1 MGRLWSTQKCATP
14 HERSRGFYRSRARAL
29 SGEQSMSATVS
40 VIGLGRMGS
49 ALAQAFLKAGIPTH
63 VWNRSPEKAAA
74 LADQG
79 AQIASS
85 VSAAAAAADIVVVC
99 VSTYADSDR
108 LFRVPETAA
117 ALRDKLIV
125 QVSSGSPNQARE
137 QAKWAA
143 DNGTKYLDGA
153 IMATPNFIGEP
164 GGTILYSGPQALFEA
179 NRPILLA
186 LGGNP
191 QFVGEDVGHASALD
205 LSLLGQM
212 WGALFGQFQAA
223 AICEAEGIALDL
235 FEGHRQAFLP
245 VVEGA
250 VVDLITR
257 IRDRRF
263 AADTQTLASLDVHY
277 GAFGLLLQLCA
288 ERGLHDLVPKA
299 YDSLFRKAID
309 AGHRQDD
316 FAAIAQFMR

>member
-1 MGRLWSTQKCATP
+1 MN
-14 HERSRGFYRSRARAL
+14 
-29 SGEQSMSATVS
+29 ATVS

-49 ALAQAFLKAGIPTH
+49 ALARAFLKAGYTTH
-63 VWNRSPEKAAA
+63 VWNRSPEKASA
-74 LADQG
+74 LAGRG
-79 AQIASS
+79 AVLAPS
-85 VSAAAAAADIVVVC
+85 VAAAAAAADIVAVC

-108 LFRVPETAA
+108 LLRSPEVAA
-117 ALRDKLIV
+117 ALRGKLIV
-125 QVSSGSPNQARE
+125 QLSSGSPNQARE

-143 DNGTKYLDGA
+143 SNGTAYLDGA
-153 IMATPNFIGEP
+153 IMATPDFIGEP
-164 GGTILYSGPQALFEA
+164 GGTILYSGPRALFDA
-179 NRPILLA
+179 NLPVFAA

-235 FEGHRQAFLP
+235 FEEHRQAFLP

-250 VVDLITR
+250 VFDLVAR

-263 AADTQTLASLDVHY
+263 AADAQTLASLEVHY
-277 GAFGLLLQLCA
+277 GAFGLLLQLCG
-288 ERGLHDLVPKA
+288 ERGLHDLIPRA
-299 YDSLFRKAID
+299 QDSLFRKAID

>member
-1 MGRLWSTQKCATP
+1 
-14 HERSRGFYRSRARAL
+14 
-29 SGEQSMSATVS
+29 MSATVS

-63 VWNRSPEKAAA
+63 VWNRSREKAAA

-79 AQIASS
+79 ASLAPS

-117 ALRDKLIV
+117 ALRGKLIV
-125 QVSSGSPNQARE
+125 QVSSGSPNQARA

-143 DNGTKYLDGA
+143 DNGTSYLDGA

-164 GGTILYSGPQALFEA
+164 GGTILYSGPPALFEA
-179 NRPILLA
+179 NRSALLA

-223 AICEAEGIALDL
+223 AICQAEGIALDL
-235 FEGHRQAFLP
+235 FEEHRQAFHP

-250 VVDLITR
+250 AVDLVTR

-263 AADTQTLASLDVHY
+263 AADAETLASLDVHY
-277 GAFGLLLQLCA
+277 GAFGLLLQLCG

-299 YDSLFRKAID
+299 QDDLFRKAIE

>member
-1 MGRLWSTQKCATP
+1 MN
-14 HERSRGFYRSRARAL
+14 
-29 SGEQSMSATVS
+29 ATVS

-63 VWNRSPEKAAA
+63 VWNRSPDKAAA
-74 LADQG
+74 LAGQG
-79 AQIASS
+79 AQIAPSIT
-85 VSAAAAAADIVVVC
+85 AAAAAADIVVIC

-108 LFRVPETAA
+108 LLRAPEVAA
-117 ALRDKLIV
+117 ALRGKLIV
-125 QVSSGSPNQARE
+125 QLSSGSPNQARE

-143 DNGTKYLDGA
+143 DSGAAYLDGA

-179 NRPILLA
+179 NRPVLLA

-191 QFVGEDVGHASALD
+191 QYVGEDVGHASALD

-212 WGALFGQFQAA
+212 WGALFGQIQAA
-223 AICEAEGIALDL
+223 AICQVEGISLDL
-235 FEGHRQAFLP
+235 FEAHRLAFQP

-250 VVDLITR
+250 VVDLVTR

-263 AADTQTLASLDVHY
+263 AADAETLASLDVHY

-299 YDSLFRKAID
+299 QDSLFHKAID

>member
-1 MGRLWSTQKCATP
+1 
-14 HERSRGFYRSRARAL
+14 
-29 SGEQSMSATVS
+29 MSATVS

-63 VWNRSPEKAAA
+63 VWNRSPDKAAA
-74 LADQG
+74 LAEQG
-79 AQIASS
+79 AEIAPS

-99 VSTYADSDR
+99 VSTYADADG
-108 LFRVPETAA
+108 LFRVPETAT
-117 ALRDKLIV
+117 ALRGKLIV
-125 QVSSGSPNQARE
+125 QVSSGSPNQARA
-137 QAKWAA
+137 QAQWAA
-143 DNGTKYLDGA
+143 DNGTSYLDGA

-164 GGTILYSGPQALFEA
+164 GGTILYSGPRALFDA
-179 NRPILLA
+179 NQAVLLA

-223 AICEAEGIALDL
+223 AICQAEGIALDL
-235 FEGHRQAFLP
+235 FEEHRLAFHP

-263 AADTQTLASLDVHY
+263 AADAQTLPSLDVHY
-277 GAFGLLLQLCA
+277 GAFGLLLQLCS
-288 ERGLHDLVPKA
+288 ERGLNDHVPKA
-299 YDSLFRKAID
+299 QDSLFRKAIE

>member
-1 MGRLWSTQKCATP
+1 
-14 HERSRGFYRSRARAL
+14 
-29 SGEQSMSATVS
+29 MSATVS

-108 LFRVPETAA
+108 LFRVPETAT
-117 ALRDKLIV
+117 ALRGKLIV
-125 QVSSGSPNQARE
+125 HVSSGSPNQARE
-137 QAKWAA
+137 QAQWAA
-143 DNGTKYLDGA
+143 DNGTKYLEGA

-164 GGTILYSGPQALFEA
+164 GGTILYSGPRTLFEA
-179 NRPILLA
+179 NRPVLLA

-212 WGALFGQFQAA
+212 WGALFGQLQAA
-223 AICEAEGIALDL
+223 AICQAEGIALDL
-235 FEGHRQAFLP
+235 FEEHRQAFLP

-250 VVDLITR
+250 TVDLITR

-263 AADTQTLASLDVHY
+263 AADAETLASLDVHY
-277 GAFGLLLQLCA
+277 GAFGLLLQLCG
-288 ERGLHDLVPKA
+288 ERGLTDLGPKA
-299 YDSLFRKAID
+299 QDSLFRKAIA

>member
-1 MGRLWSTQKCATP
+1 
-14 HERSRGFYRSRARAL
+14 
-29 SGEQSMSATVS
+29 MSATVS

-117 ALRDKLIV
+117 ALRGKLIV

-137 QAKWAA
+137 QATWAA
-143 DNGTKYLDGA
+143 DNGTGYLDGA

-164 GGTILYSGPQALFEA
+164 GGTILYSGPRTLFEA
-179 NRPILLA
+179 NRLILLA

-212 WGALFGQFQAA
+212 WGALFGQLQAA
-223 AICEAEGIALDL
+223 AI
-235 FEGHRQAFLP
+235 

-250 VVDLITR
+250 TVDLITR

-263 AADTQTLASLDVHY
+263 AADVETLASLDVHY
-277 GAFGLLLQLCA
+277 GAFGLLLQLCG
-288 ERGLHDLVPKA
+288 ERGLTDLGPKA
-299 YDSLFRKAID
+299 QDSLFRKAIA

>member
-1 MGRLWSTQKCATP
+1 MKPTIA
-14 HERSRGFYRSRARAL
+14 
-29 SGEQSMSATVS
+29 V
-40 VIGLGRMGS
+40 VGLGRMGS
-49 ALAQAFLKAGIPTH
+49 ALARAFLAAGYTTH
-63 VWNRSPEKAAA
+63 VWNRSPDKAVA

-79 AQIASS
+79 AS
-85 VSAAAAAADIVVVC
+85 VAPSVAAAAAADIVVVC

-108 LFRVPETAA
+108 LLRSPEAAA
-117 ALRDKLIV
+117 ALRGRLIV

-143 DNGTKYLDGA
+143 DNGTSYLDGA

-164 GGTILYSGPQALFEA
+164 GGTILYSGPRALFEA
-179 NRPILLA
+179 NRPVFTA

-205 LSLLGQM
+205 LSLLAQM
-212 WGALFGQFQAA
+212 WGALFGQLQAA
-223 AICEAEGIALDL
+223 AICQAEAIALDL
-235 FEGHRQAFLP
+235 FEEHRQAFLP

-250 VVDLITR
+250 TVDLIVR

-263 AADTQTLASLDVHY
+263 AADAETLASLDVHY
-277 GAFGLLLQLCA
+277 GAFSLFLQLCA
-288 ERGLHDLVPKA
+288 ERDLADLGSKA
-299 YDSLFRKAID
+299 QDDLFRKAIA

-316 FAAIAQFMR
+316 FAAIAQFLR

>member
-1 MGRLWSTQKCATP
+1 MN
-14 HERSRGFYRSRARAL
+14 
-29 SGEQSMSATVS
+29 ATVS

-49 ALAQAFLKAGIPTH
+49 ALAQAFLKAGITTH

-74 LADQG
+74 LTGQG
-79 AQIASS
+79 AS
-85 VSAAAAAADIVVVC
+85 VAPSVAAAAAVADIVVVC

-108 LFRVPETAA
+108 LLRAPETAA
-117 ALRDKLIV
+117 ALRGKLIV
-125 QVSSGSPNQARE
+125 QLSSGSPNQARE

-143 DNGTKYLDGA
+143 DNGTAYLDGA

-164 GGTILYSGPQALFEA
+164 GGTILYSGPRALFDA
-179 NRPILLA
+179 HRPVLLA

-191 QFVGEDVGHASALD
+191 QYVGEDVGHASALD

-223 AICEAEGIALDL
+223 AICQAEGIALDL
-235 FEGHRQAFLP
+235 FEEHRQAFLP

-250 VVDLITR
+250 VVDLVAR

-263 AADTQTLASLDVHY
+263 AADAETLASLDVHY
-277 GAFGLLLQLCA
+277 GAFSLLLQLCA
-288 ERGLHDLVPKA
+288 ERGLNGLVLKA
-299 YDSLFRKAID
+299 QDSLFRKAI
-309 AGHRQDD
+309 AVGHRQDD

>member
-1 MGRLWSTQKCATP
+1 MNAI
-14 HERSRGFYRSRARAL
+14 
-29 SGEQSMSATVS
+29 VS
-40 VIGLGRMGS
+40 VIGLGRMGT

-63 VWNRSPEKAAA
+63 VWNRSPEKAAV

-79 AQIASS
+79 AQIAPS
-85 VSAAAAAADIVVVC
+85 VSAAAAAADIVVC
-99 VSTYADSDR
+99 VSTYADADR
-108 LFRVPETAA
+108 LFRSPEVAA
-117 ALRDKLIV
+117 ALRGKLII
-125 QVSSGSPNQARE
+125 QVSSGSPNQART

-143 DNGTKYLDGA
+143 DNGTSYLDGA

-164 GGTILYSGPQALFEA
+164 GGTILYSGPRALFDA
-179 NRPILLA
+179 SQAVLLA

-223 AICEAEGIALDL
+223 AICQAEGIALDL
-235 FEGHRQAFLP
+235 FEEHRQAFHP
-245 VVEGA
+245 VVEDA
-250 VVDLITR
+250 VVDLVTR

-263 AADTQTLASLDVHY
+263 AADAQTLASLDVHY
-277 GAFGLLLQLCA
+277 GAFGLLLQLCD
-288 ERGLHDLVPKA
+288 ERGLNDLGPRA
-299 YDSLFRKAID
+299 QDSLFRKAID

>member
-1 MGRLWSTQKCATP
+1 MNTV
-14 HERSRGFYRSRARAL
+14 
-29 SGEQSMSATVS
+29 VS
-40 VIGLGRMGS
+40 VIGLGRMGA
-49 ALAQAFLKAGIPTH
+49 ALARAFLKNGISTH
-63 VWNRSPEKAAA
+63 VWNRSPDKAAA
-74 LADQG
+74 FACLGANIAPSVAD
-79 AQIASS
+79 AAS
-85 VSAAAAAADIVVVC
+85 AADIVVIC

-108 LFRVPETAA
+108 LLRSSEAVA
-117 ALRDKLIV
+117 ALRGKLIV
-125 QVSSGSPNQARE
+125 QLSSGSPSQARE
-137 QAKWAA
+137 QAQWAA
-143 DNGTKYLDGA
+143 DNGAAYLDGA

-164 GGTILYSGPQALFEA
+164 GGTILYAGRQALFEA
-179 NRPILLA
+179 NLTVLLA

-205 LSLLGQM
+205 LSLLCQM

-223 AICEAEGIALDL
+223 AICEAEDIVLDL
-235 FEGHRQAFLP
+235 FEGHRQAFRP

-250 VVDLITR
+250 LVDLVAR

-263 AADTQTLASLDVHY
+263 AGDAQTLASLDAHH

-288 ERGLHDLVPKA
+288 EHHLHDLVPKA
-299 YDSLFRKAID
+299 QDGLFRKAID

>member
-1 MGRLWSTQKCATP
+1 MN
-14 HERSRGFYRSRARAL
+14 
-29 SGEQSMSATVS
+29 ATVS

-49 ALAQAFLKAGIPTH
+49 ALARAFLKAGYTTH
-63 VWNRSPEKAAA
+63 VWNRSPEKASA
-74 LADQG
+74 LTGQG
-79 AQIASS
+79 AIVAPS
-85 VSAAAAAADIVVVC
+85 VAAAAAAADIIVVC

-108 LFRVPETAA
+108 LLRSSEVAA
-117 ALRDKLIV
+117 TLRGKLII

-137 QAKWAA
+137 QAQWAA
-143 DNGTKYLDGA
+143 GNGTSYLDGA
-153 IMATPNFIGEP
+153 IMATPDFIGEP
-164 GGTILYSGPQALFEA
+164 GGTILYSGPRTLFEA
-179 NRPILLA
+179 NRPVFAA

-223 AICEAEGIALDL
+223 AICQAEGIALDL
-235 FEGHRQAFLP
+235 FEEHRLAFQP

-250 VVDLITR
+250 AVDLVTR

-263 AADTQTLASLDVHY
+263 AADAQTLASLDVHY

-288 ERGLHDLVPKA
+288 ERGLHDLVLKA
-299 YDSLFRKAID
+299 QDDLFRKAIE

>member
-1 MGRLWSTQKCATP
+1 
-14 HERSRGFYRSRARAL
+14 
-29 SGEQSMSATVS
+29 MSATVS

-49 ALAQAFLKAGIPTH
+49 ALAQAFLKAGYTTH
-63 VWNRSPEKAAA
+63 VWNRSPEKASA

-79 AQIASS
+79 AQVAAS
-85 VSAAAAAADIVVVC
+85 VSAAAAAAGIVVVC
-99 VSTYADSDR
+99 VSTYADSDKLLR
-108 LFRVPETAA
+108 SPEVAA
-117 ALRDKLIV
+117 ALRGKLIV
-125 QVSSGSPNQARE
+125 QVSSGSPSQARE
-137 QAKWAA
+137 QSQWAA
-143 DNGTKYLDGA
+143 GNRTGYLDGA

-164 GGTILYSGPQALFEA
+164 GGTILYSGSRALFEA
-179 NRPILLA
+179 NRTVLLA

-223 AICEAEGIALDL
+223 AICQAEGIALDL
-235 FEGHRQAFLP
+235 FEEHRQAFLP

-250 VVDLITR
+250 VVDLVTR

-263 AADTQTLASLDVHY
+263 AADAQTLASLDVHH

-288 ERGLHDLVPKA
+288 ERGLHDLVPRA
-299 YDSLFRKAID
+299 QDDLFRKAID
-309 AGHRQDD
+309 AGHREDD
-316 FAAIAQFMR
+316 FAVIARFMR

>member
-1 MGRLWSTQKCATP
+1 MKPTIG
-14 HERSRGFYRSRARAL
+14 
-29 SGEQSMSATVS
+29 

-49 ALAQAFLKAGIPTH
+49 ALARAFLAADFTTH
-63 VWNRSPEKAAA
+63 VWNRSSDKAAA

-79 AQIASS
+79 ASVAPS
-85 VSAAAAAADIVVVC
+85 VSAAAAAAEIIVVC

-108 LFRVPETAA
+108 LLRPPEVAA
-117 ALRDKLIV
+117 ALHGKLIV
-125 QVSSGSPNQARE
+125 QLSSGSPNQARE
-137 QAKWAA
+137 QALWAA
-143 DNGTKYLDGA
+143 DNATAYLDGA
-153 IMATPNFIGEP
+153 IMATPNFIGTP
-164 GGTILYSGPQALFEA
+164 GGTILYSGPRALFEA
-179 NRPILLA
+179 HRPVLLA

-191 QFVGEDVGHASALD
+191 QLVGEDVGHASALD

-212 WGALFGQFQAA
+212 WGALFGQLQAA
-223 AICEAEGIALDL
+223 AICQAEGIALDL
-235 FEGHRQAFLP
+235 FEEHRRAFHP

-257 IRDRRF
+257 IRDKRF
-263 AADTQTLASLDVHY
+263 AGDTETLASLEVHY
-277 GAFGLLLQLCA
+277 ATLGLLLQLCA

-299 YDSLFRKAID
+299 QDDLFRKAID

>member
-1 MGRLWSTQKCATP
+1 MKPTIA
-14 HERSRGFYRSRARAL
+14 
-29 SGEQSMSATVS
+29 

-49 ALAQAFLKAGIPTH
+49 ALARAFLAAGYTTH
-63 VWNRSPEKAAA
+63 VWNRSPDKATAF
-74 LADQG
+74 ADQG
-79 AQIASS
+79 ASIAPS
-85 VSAAAAAADIVVVC
+85 VSVAAAAADIIVVC

-108 LFRVPETAA
+108 LLRSPEAA
-117 ALRDKLIV
+117 ATLRGKLIV
-125 QVSSGSPNQARE
+125 QVSSGSPNQTRE
-137 QAKWAA
+137 QARWAA
-143 DNGTKYLDGA
+143 GNGTAYLDGA
-153 IMATPNFIGEP
+153 IMATPDFIGEP
-164 GGTILYSGPQALFEA
+164 GGTVLYSGPRALFEA
-179 NRPILLA
+179 NREVFAA

-223 AICEAEGIALDL
+223 AICQAEGIALDL
-235 FEGHRQAFLP
+235 FEEHRQAFHP

-250 VVDLITR
+250 VVDLVTR

-263 AADTQTLASLDVHY
+263 AADAETLASLDVHY
-277 GAFGLLLQLCA
+277 GAFGLLLQLCS

-299 YDSLFRKAID
+299 QDSLFRKAIE

>member
-1 MGRLWSTQKCATP
+1 
-14 HERSRGFYRSRARAL
+14 
-29 SGEQSMSATVS
+29 MSATVS

-49 ALAQAFLKAGIPTH
+49 ALARAFLKTGIPTR
-63 VWNRSPEKAAA
+63 VWNRSPDKAAA
-74 LADQG
+74 FADQG
-79 AQIASS
+79 ASIAPS

-99 VSTYADSDR
+99 VSTYADADR

-117 ALRDKLIV
+117 ALRGKLIV
-125 QVSSGSPNQARE
+125 QLSSGSPNQARE

-143 DNGTKYLDGA
+143 DNDTAYLDGA

-164 GGTILYSGPQALFEA
+164 GGTILYSGPRALFEA
-179 NRPILLA
+179 NRPVLLA

-223 AICEAEGIALDL
+223 AICQAEGIALDL
-235 FEGHRQAFLP
+235 FEEHRQAFHP

-250 VVDLITR
+250 VVDLVTR

-263 AADTQTLASLDVHY
+263 AADAETLASLDVHY
-277 GAFGLLLQLCA
+277 GAFSLLLQLCG

-299 YDSLFRKAID
+299 QDSLFRKAID

>member
-1 MGRLWSTQKCATP
+1 MNTA
-14 HERSRGFYRSRARAL
+14 
-29 SGEQSMSATVS
+29 VS
-40 VIGLGRMGS
+40 VIGLGRMGA
-49 ALAQAFLKAGIPTH
+49 ALARAFLKAGITTH
-63 VWNRSPEKAAA
+63 VWNRSSDKASP
-74 LADQG
+74 LAGQG
-79 AQIASS
+79 ASVAPS
-85 VSAAAAAADIVVVC
+85 VSAAATAADIVVVC
-99 VSTYADSDR
+99 VSTYADADK

-117 ALRDKLIV
+117 ALRGKLIV
-125 QVSSGSPNQARE
+125 QVSSGSPNQART

-143 DNGTKYLDGA
+143 DNGTSYLDGA

-164 GGTILYSGPQALFEA
+164 GGTILYSGPRALFEA
-179 NRPILLA
+179 NRSILLA

-223 AICEAEGIALDL
+223 AICQAEGIALDL
-235 FEGHRQAFLP
+235 FEEHRLAFHP

-250 VVDLITR
+250 VVDLVTR

-263 AADTQTLASLDVHY
+263 AADAQTLASLDVHY

-299 YDSLFRKAID
+299 QDDLFRKAID
-309 AGHRQDD
+309 ASHRQDD

>member
-1 MGRLWSTQKCATP
+1 
-14 HERSRGFYRSRARAL
+14 
-29 SGEQSMSATVS
+29 MSAIVS
-40 VIGLGRMGS
+40 VIGLGRMGA

-63 VWNRSPEKAAA
+63 VWNRSPGKASA

-79 AQIASS
+79 AS
-85 VSAAAAAADIVVVC
+85 VAPSVAAAAAAVDIIVVC

-117 ALRDKLIV
+117 ALRGKLII

-137 QAKWAA
+137 QAQWAA
-143 DNGTKYLDGA
+143 GNGTCYLDGA

-164 GGTILYSGPQALFEA
+164 GGTILYSGPRALFDTNQA
-179 NRPILLA
+179 VLLA

-223 AICEAEGIALDL
+223 AICQAEGIALDL
-235 FEGHRQAFLP
+235 FEEHRQAFLP

-250 VVDLITR
+250 VVDLVAR

-263 AADTQTLASLDVHY
+263 AADAETLASLDVHY

-288 ERGLHDLVPKA
+288 ERGLNDLVPKA
-299 YDSLFRKAID
+299 QDDLFRRAIA

-316 FAAIAQFMR
+316 FAAISQFMR

>member
-1 MGRLWSTQKCATP
+1 MR
-14 HERSRGFYRSRARAL
+14 L
-29 SGEQSMSATVS
+29 SGEQTVKPTIT

-49 ALAQAFLKAGIPTH
+49 ALARAFLAAGFATH
-63 VWNRSPEKAAA
+63 VWNRSPDKAAA

-79 AQIASS
+79 AS
-85 VSAAAAAADIVVVC
+85 VAPSAAAAAAAADIAVVC

-108 LFRVPETAA
+108 LLRSPEVAA
-117 ALRDKLIV
+117 ALRGKLIV
-125 QVSSGSPNQARE
+125 QLSSGSPNQARE
-137 QAKWAA
+137 QAQWAA
-143 DNGTKYLDGA
+143 GNSTAYLDGA

-179 NRPILLA
+179 NRPVFAA

-223 AICEAEGIALDL
+223 AICQAEGIALDL
-235 FEGHRQAFLP
+235 FEAHRQAFLP

-250 VVDLITR
+250 LVDLVTR
-257 IRDRRF
+257 IRDKRF
-263 AADTQTLASLDVHY
+263 AGDAATLASIDVHY
-277 GAFGLLLQLCA
+277 GAFSLLLQLCS
-288 ERGLHDLVPKA
+288 ERGLNDLVPKA
-299 YDSLFRKAID
+299 QDSLFRKAIA
-309 AGHRQDD
+309 AGQRQDD
-316 FAAIAQFMR
+316 FAAIAQFTR

>member
-1 MGRLWSTQKCATP
+1 MN
-14 HERSRGFYRSRARAL
+14 
-29 SGEQSMSATVS
+29 ATVS

-49 ALAQAFLKAGIPTH
+49 ALARAFLKAGYTTH
-63 VWNRSPEKAAA
+63 VWNRSPEKASA
-74 LADQG
+74 LTGLG
-79 AQIASS
+79 AIVAPS
-85 VSAAAAAADIVVVC
+85 VAAAAAAADIIVVC

-108 LFRVPETAA
+108 LLRSSEVAA
-117 ALRDKLIV
+117 TLRGKLII

-137 QAKWAA
+137 QAQWATG
-143 DNGTKYLDGA
+143 NGTSYLDGA
-153 IMATPNFIGEP
+153 IMATPDFIGEP
-164 GGTILYSGPQALFEA
+164 GGTILYSGPRTLFEA
-179 NRPILLA
+179 NRPVFAA

-223 AICEAEGIALDL
+223 AICQAEGIALDL
-235 FEGHRQAFLP
+235 FEEHRLAFQP

-250 VVDLITR
+250 VVDLVTR

-263 AADTQTLASLDVHY
+263 AADAQTLASLDVHY

-299 YDSLFRKAID
+299 QDDLFRKAIA

>member
-1 MGRLWSTQKCATP
+1 MNAS
-14 HERSRGFYRSRARAL
+14 
-29 SGEQSMSATVS
+29 VS

-49 ALAQAFLKAGIPTH
+49 ALARAFLATGCATH
-63 VWNRSPEKAAA
+63 VWNRSPGKAAV
-74 LADQG
+74 LAAQG
-79 AQIASS
+79 ARVAPS

-99 VSTYADSDR
+99 VSTYADSDALLR
-108 LFRVPETAA
+108 PAEVAA
-117 ALRDKLIV
+117 ALRGKLIV

-137 QAKWAA
+137 QARWAA
-143 DNGTKYLDGA
+143 GHGIAYLDGA

-164 GGTILYSGPQALFEA
+164 GGTILYSGPKELFEA

-205 LSLLGQM
+205 LALLGQM
-212 WGALFGQFQAA
+212 WGALFGQLQAA
-223 AICEAEGIALDL
+223 AICQAEGIALDL

-250 VVDLITR
+250 TVDLISR

-263 AADTQTLASLDVHY
+263 ASDAETLASLDVHY
-277 GAFGLLLQLCA
+277 GAFGLLLRLSG
-288 ERGLHDLVPKA
+288 ERGLADLGSKA
-299 YDSLFRKAID
+299 QEALFRTAID
-309 AGHRQDD
+309 AGHRHDD
-316 FAAIAQFMR
+316 FAAIAQFLR